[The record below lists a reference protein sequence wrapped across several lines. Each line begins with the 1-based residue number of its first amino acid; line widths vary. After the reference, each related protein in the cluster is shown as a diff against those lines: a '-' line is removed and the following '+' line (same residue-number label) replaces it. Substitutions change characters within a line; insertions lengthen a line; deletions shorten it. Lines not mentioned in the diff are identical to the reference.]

1 MDIIYVS
8 YNSQKWI
15 DMCFGSL
22 LKSDY
27 DLKKVNVWIVD
38 NASTDRT
45 TESLKQF
52 QSSHGASFGSFSIL
66 ESEQN
71 LGFGKANN
79 LGFQN
84 GKDEI
89 ACFFNIDTE
98 VYPDTLR
105 KLEED
110 ISASEDEVGLWE
122 LRQFPYEHPK
132 LYDPL
137 THEGTWSSGAAF
149 AVRRSVFTQA
159 GGFDEAIFMYAE
171 DVDLSWRIR
180 SFGYKLKYVPKAV
193 ITHYAYQKA
202 NEVKPAQHVNSV
214 INNLLLRY
222 RFGGPPTIL
231 KGHYR
236 FLRCMS
242 APEAFPGS
250 KKLLLLAYLKHF
262 GKIAHFRK
270 KSFLGPHKKGVA
282 QFIGFD
288 YSANRQGAFYE
299 NEFPDETPLVS
310 VIVRT
315 CGRPK
320 VLRETLLS
328 LRAQTY
334 PNVEV
339 VVVEDGEDCAG
350 KMIREEFSDLNILY
364 HATGE
369 KVGRSKAGNTAME
382 LAHGTYLNF
391 LDDDDLFYADHIEV
405 LVKTLERTKNRA
417 AYAYAFETPVDVE
430 SRDPYIYK
438 VHHYLEVYKTKF
450 NRVELCYHNYIPI
463 QCIMFEK
470 SLFEEYGGLDES
482 LDALED
488 WDLWVRYACHTDFD
502 TVEKTTSVYR
512 VPQKRDVSEKRQKE
526 LDDALLLVR
535 EKHKSYVQRVSAYDL
550 AMAYEKQ
557 LN

>member
-8 YNSQKWI
+8 YNSEKWI
-15 DMCFGSL
+15 AGCFDSL
-22 LKSDY
+22 RKSEY
-27 DLKKVNVWIVD
+27 DLKKLNIIIVD
-38 NASTDRT
+38 NASVDHTV
-45 TESLKQF
+45 EALKQF
-52 QSSHGASFGSFSIL
+52 QSRYGTEFGTFSIV
-66 ESEQN
+66 ESDQN

-79 LGFQN
+79 LGFRK
-84 GKDEI
+84 GCDEI

-98 VYPDTLR
+98 VYPDTL
-105 KLEED
+105 KNLEAD
-110 ISASEDEVGLWE
+110 ITASDEKTGLWE

-137 THEGTWSSGAAF
+137 THEVTWSSGAAF
-149 AVRRSVFTQA
+149 AVRRSVFAQVN
-159 GGFDEAIFMYAE
+159 GFDEAIFMYAE

-180 SFGYKLKYVPKAV
+180 SFGYRLKYVPKAV

-222 RFGGPPTIL
+222 RFGRIFTIL

-236 FLRCMS
+236 FWRCMM

-250 KKLLLLAYLKHF
+250 KKMLFRAYVSHF

-270 KSFLGPHKKGVA
+270 KSYCGPYKRGTA

-288 YSANRQGAFYE
+288 YSANRQGAFYV
-299 NEFPDETPLVS
+299 NEFPRQQPLVS
-310 VIVRT
+310 IIVRT

-334 PNVEV
+334 PNIEV
-339 VVVEDGEDCAG
+339 VVVEDGPDCAG
-350 KMIREEFSDLNILY
+350 RMIREEFSDLNLLY
-364 HATGE
+364 RAAGE
-369 KVGRSKAGNTAME
+369 KVGRSRAGNMAME
-382 LAHGTYLNF
+382 LAHGKYLNF
-391 LDDDDLFYADHIEV
+391 LDDDDLFYADHVEV
-405 LVKTLERTKNRA
+405 LVKTLEGSQNRA

-430 SRDPYIYK
+430 SRDPYRYT
-438 VHHYLEVYKTKF
+438 VYNYLEVYKTKF

-488 WDLWVRYACHTDFD
+488 WDLWVRYAAHTDFD

-512 VPQKRDVSEKRQKE
+512 VPQKRDISEKRQKE
-526 LDDALLLVR
+526 LDDALAVVR
-535 EKHKSYVQRVSAYDL
+535 EKHKSYLQQVSAYDL

-557 LN
+557 LG

>member
-222 RFGGPPTIL
+222 RFGGPAYHF
-231 KGHYR
+231 KGTLPFPALYVGARGVSR
-236 FLRCMS
+236 FKK
-242 APEAFPGS
+242 AF
-250 KKLLLLAYLKHF
+250 
-262 GKIAHFRK
+262 
-270 KSFLGPHKKGVA
+270 V
-282 QFIGFD
+282 IGI
-288 YSANRQGAFYE
+288 S
-299 NEFPDETPLVS
+299 
-310 VIVRT
+310 
-315 CGRPK
+315 
-320 VLRETLLS
+320 
-328 LRAQTY
+328 
-334 PNVEV
+334 
-339 VVVEDGEDCAG
+339 
-350 KMIREEFSDLNILY
+350 
-364 HATGE
+364 
-369 KVGRSKAGNTAME
+369 
-382 LAHGTYLNF
+382 
-391 LDDDDLFYADHIEV
+391 
-405 LVKTLERTKNRA
+405 
-417 AYAYAFETPVDVE
+417 
-430 SRDPYIYK
+430 
-438 VHHYLEVYKTKF
+438 
-450 NRVELCYHNYIPI
+450 
-463 QCIMFEK
+463 
-470 SLFEEYGGLDES
+470 
-482 LDALED
+482 
-488 WDLWVRYACHTDFD
+488 
-502 TVEKTTSVYR
+502 
-512 VPQKRDVSEKRQKE
+512 
-526 LDDALLLVR
+526 
-535 EKHKSYVQRVSAYDL
+535 
-550 AMAYEKQ
+550 
-557 LN
+557 